1 LIVFLKTSEEAATLD
16 GEDII
21 FSYESPM
28 TEIADIE
35 VFFDEQSFSHKVV
48 VTGTGIDETI
58 DLWIDGH

>member
-1 LIVFLKTSEEAATLD
+1 
-16 GEDII
+16 
-21 FSYESPM
+21 M